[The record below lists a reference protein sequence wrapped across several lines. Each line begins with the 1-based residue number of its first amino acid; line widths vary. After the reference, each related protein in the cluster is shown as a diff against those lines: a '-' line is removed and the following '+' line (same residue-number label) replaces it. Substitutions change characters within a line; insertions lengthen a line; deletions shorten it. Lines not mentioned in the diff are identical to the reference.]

1 MYNTVIFKVK
11 TKLLVL
17 LAMTL
22 LSSEGQASKL
32 DKGNLQKNTKGL
44 IHLDFEAFR
53 KSKLGSTL
61 INWTQAKEGK
71 ERVDS
76 MLEEIGFNPFTA
88 LNGVAI
94 STNGEK
100 DNGILI
106 LKHSADTKRVL
117 SYIKLADGY
126 YATKYTSNSQ
136 NTPIYIHSVG
146 KKRESREEK
155 QDDRGYISFVDKNTA
170 VIAPSRKL
178 AGAGINLV
186 KGKGGAKSLPQISK
200 ILKKAK
206 LPILVG
212 YADIDGL
219 EEVIEDSNIK
229 DMVRE
234 AVMVLGESD
243 GRFVLSLQVVA
254 QSVETAENLYDM
266 VNGLIGIASLS
277 QKDNPEIMDMIKAV
291 KVTRKQSSVS
301 ADFVMSVDKILE
313 YADPE
318 LKEFDINLGADLNKK

>member
-1 MYNTVIFKVK
+1 MK

-17 LAMTL
+17 AAFFL
-22 LSSEGQASKL
+22 LTCDLQAAKL
-32 DKGNLQKNTKGL
+32 DKANLQNDSKGL
-44 IHLDFEAFR
+44 IHLDFEALR

-71 ERVDS
+71 ERINE
-76 MLEEIGFNPFTA
+76 MLEGMGFNPFTA
-88 LNGVAI
+88 LNGMTI

-100 DNGILI
+100 ENGMLI
-106 LKHSADTKRVL
+106 LKHSADTKKVL

-126 YATKYTSNSQ
+126 HATKHTSADQ
-136 NTPIYIHSVG
+136 KVLADIHSVG
-146 KKRESREEK
+146 KKRYSRDEN
-155 QDDRGYISFVDKNTA
+155 QDDRGYISFVNKNTA

-178 AGAGINLV
+178 TGDGIDLV
-186 KGKGGAKSLPQISK
+186 KGLGGGKSSPKQIK
-200 ILKKAK
+200 IIQKAK

-234 AVMVLGESD
+234 VEMVLGESD
-243 GRFVLSLQVVA
+243 GRLIVSIQLIA
-254 QSVETAENLYDM
+254 QSVETAENLHDM
-266 VNGLIGIASLS
+266 FNGLIGFASLS
-277 QKDNPEIMDMIKAV
+277 QKDNPEMMEMIKAM
-291 KVTRKQSSVS
+291 KVNRKQSTIS
-301 ADFVMSVDKILE
+301 ADFIMSVDRVLE

-318 LKEFDINLGADLNKK
+318 LKELDINLGVDLNKE

>member
-1 MYNTVIFKVK
+1 MK

-17 LAMTL
+17 AAFFL
-22 LSSEGQASKL
+22 LTCDLQAAKL
-32 DKGNLQKNTKGL
+32 DKANLQNDSKGL
-44 IHLDFEAFR
+44 IHLDFEALR

-71 ERVDS
+71 ERIDE
-76 MLEEIGFNPFTA
+76 MLEGIGFNPFTA
-88 LNGVAI
+88 LNGMTI

-100 DNGILI
+100 ENGILI
-106 LKHSADTKRVL
+106 LKHSADTKKVL

-126 YATKYTSNSQ
+126 FATKHTSADQ
-136 NTPIYIHSVG
+136 KVLADIHSVG
-146 KKRESREEK
+146 KKRYSRDEN
-155 QDDRGYISFVDKNTA
+155 QDDRGYISFVNKNTA

-178 AGAGINLV
+178 TGDGIDLV
-186 KGKGGAKSLPQISK
+186 KGLEGGKSFPKQIK
-200 ILKKAK
+200 IIQKAK

-234 AVMVLGESD
+234 VEMVLGESD
-243 GRFVLSLQVVA
+243 GRLIVSIQLIA
-254 QSVETAENLYDM
+254 QSVETAENLHDM
-266 VNGLIGIASLS
+266 FNGLIGFASLS
-277 QKDNPEIMDMIKAV
+277 QKDNPEMMEMIKAM
-291 KVTRKQSSVS
+291 KVSRKQSTIS
-301 ADFVMSVDKILE
+301 ADFIMSVDRVLE

-318 LKEFDINLGADLNKK
+318 LKEFDINLGVDLNKE